1 MSKVTRIGQLIP
13 IIMLI
18 AVIGTLMYVTWDYNM
33 AILAAKWAAAKVVF
47 KWFVLPMIVIGII
60 IWIVHQFNSKK

>member
-33 AILAAKWAAAKVVF
+33 AILAAKWAASKVVF

-60 IWIVHQFNSKK
+60 IWIVHRFNSKK